1 MSGPV
6 ARERELAARDRVGEP
21 VIDIDVHEMFGS
33 VSELAPYLGEP
44 WRSRITMP
52 DGWQGL
58 PGFAYSYPQ
67 VGGLARADAVLDSGA
82 PAGSSYERM
91 REQVLDAYPIDHA
104 ILTGLF
110 HPTDIG
116 VQPEFAIALAS
127 AYNDWLVDNWLCKDE
142 RLLGS
147 IAVAAQYPDAAAREI
162 DRVGG
167 HEQVVQV
174 MLPASSR
181 DVFGRDF
188 YTPLFEAAVRNELAI
203 GFHQTNDT
211 HTAVGLP
218 PYYIEWHTAI
228 PQVWQSQL
236 IGLVFNG
243 MFDRLPDLR
252 IVMIEGGWTWL
263 PSLLW
268 RLDLNYR
275 SLRREVPW
283 VKRLPSDYVRENVGF
298 SSQPMEY
305 PDDPSDLYRMF
316 EMVGTDRF
324 LMFATDYPHW
334 DFDAPDRAIP
344 HAFPAD
350 VRRKILYDN
359 AADFYRLR

>member
-1 MSGPV
+1 VSGV
-6 ARERELAARDRVGEP
+6 AERERRQAAGGRVGEP
-21 VIDIDVHEMFGS
+21 VIDVDVHEMLTS
-33 VSELAPYLGEP
+33 VSELAPYLAEP

-58 PGFAYSYPQ
+58 PGFPYSYPQ
-67 VGGLARADAVLDSGA
+67 VGGLARADAVLESGA
-82 PAGSSYERM
+82 PAGSSYERL
-91 REQVLDAYPIDHA
+91 REQVLDAYPIERA
-104 ILTGLF
+104 ILTSLF
-110 HPTDIG
+110 HPTDIS
-116 VQPEFAIALAS
+116 VQPEFAVAMAS
-127 AYNDWLVDNWLCKDE
+127 AYNDWLIETWLSRDE

-147 IAVAAQYPDAAAREI
+147 IAVAAQCPDAAAREI
-162 DRVGG
+162 DRVGP
-167 HEQVVQV
+167 HPRIVQV
-174 MLPASSR
+174 MLPAGSR
-181 DVFGRDF
+181 DVLGRAF
-188 YTPLFEAAVRNELAI
+188 YTPLFEAAVRHDLAVA
-203 GFHQTNDT
+203 FHQTNDT

-252 IVMIEGGWTWL
+252 VAMIEGGWTWL

-283 VKRLPSDYVRENVGF
+283 VKRMPSEYVRENVAF

-305 PDDPSDLYRMF
+305 PDDPRDLYRMF

-344 HAFPAD
+344 HTFPAD
-350 VRRKILYDN
+350 VRRRILYDN
-359 AADFYRLR
+359 AVDFYRLR

>member
-1 MSGPV
+1 MSTAA
-6 ARERELAARDRVGEP
+6 ARERVLAGSRSVGGP
-21 VIDIDVHEMFGS
+21 VIDVDVHEMLTS
-33 VSELAPYLGEP
+33 VGELAPYLKEP
-44 WRSRITMP
+44 WRSRVSMP

-58 PGFAYSYPQ
+58 PGFPYSYPQ
-67 VGGLARADAVLDSGA
+67 VGGLVRADAVLPGGA

-91 REQVLDAYPIDHA
+91 REQVLDAYPIEHA

-110 HPTDIG
+110 HPTDLG
-116 VQPEFAIALAS
+116 VQPEFATALAS
-127 AYNDWLVDNWLCKDE
+127 AYNDWLIDHWLAKDD

-147 IAVAAQYPDAAAREI
+147 IAVAAQCPEEAAREM

-167 HEQVVQV
+167 HPQVVQV
-174 MLPASSR
+174 MLPATSR
-181 DVFGRDF
+181 DVLGRAF
-188 YTPLFEAAVRNELAI
+188 YAPLYEAAVRNELVV
-203 GFHQTNDT
+203 GFHQTNET
-211 HTAVGLP
+211 ETAAGLP

-243 MFDRLPDLR
+243 MFDRFPDLR
-252 IVMIEGGWTWL
+252 VAMIEGGWTWL

-283 VKRLPSDYVRENVGF
+283 VKRMPSEYVKESVGF

-305 PDDPSDLYRMF
+305 PDDPRDLYRMF
-316 EMVGTDRF
+316 ELVGTDRF
-324 LMFATDYPHW
+324 LMFSTDYPHW

-344 HAFPAD
+344 PVFPPD
-350 VRRKILYDN
+350 VRRRILYEN